1 MARCRR
7 LQGVDKPHNPPI
19 RTLSIGEGT
28 GGARRGALSVDG
40 PSATCV
46 PWTARRRG
54 RPASSL
60 HAMTML
66 RKGNC
71 RGSTKDK
78 RGEAWNPGSFGKDMA
93 CADRE
98 KDKIRT
104 GQ

>member
-1 MARCRR
+1 
-7 LQGVDKPHNPPI
+7 
-19 RTLSIGEGT
+19 
-28 GGARRGALSVDG
+28 
-40 PSATCV
+40 
-46 PWTARRRG
+46 
-54 RPASSL
+54 
-60 HAMTML
+60 MTML